1 MFAFTFCYS
10 ASPVAISAVVSGL
23 WSVVS
28 GKWCSSGQ
36 CLRARS
42 VVHCRG

>member
-1 MFAFTFCYS
+1 VFAFTFCYS
-10 ASPVAISAVVSGL
+10 ASPVAISAVVE